1 MFSLWGWFSILS
13 DRNWVAISWGTLG
26 TLPDWGYKEMKK
38 SHTGKSLL
46 GWRSFSIP
54 EAQCAYYIIQQRD
67 GVIACIQT
75 GRWVIAG
82 RRGYYTP
89 SKRQAELILVEA
101 VSRGEQSLDHH
112 HPRREKTLAGIF
124 CTHCQHLPSP
134 APATHS
140 QGPQAWGPLT
150 WQCQYKQQTFTPE
163 VTHSWVASA
172 FATQNTNAWAGQVH
186 ADSGQQVQKFCMFN

>member
-13 DRNWVAISWGTLG
+13 DRNWVTMSWGTLG

-75 GRWVIAG
+75 GRWVIACGQAG
-82 RRGYYTP
+82 RQGYYTP

-101 VSRGEQSLDHH
+101 VPRGEHSLDHN

-124 CTHCQHLPSP
+124 CTHYQHLPTRYSFPRSP
-134 APATHS
+134 GMGALDMAVS
-140 QGPQAWGPLT
+140 I
-150 WQCQYKQQTFTPE
+150 
-163 VTHSWVASA
+163 
-172 FATQNTNAWAGQVH
+172 
-186 ADSGQQVQKFCMFN
+186 